1 MLQMVRKNSVLAFV
15 LLLFSCERYDVAGVI
30 SSPSKTV
37 DARFEQSMEWNNQH
51 AEVVLPVPTDDYAFY
66 VATDV
71 HVAKS
76 VAFITDFVTLERNDN
91 DAYFS
96 LILGDMVDEKGT
108 FDLFYSSLMYNSDTQ
123 TRNDT
128 LFTVVGN
135 HDLYFNQWNDYARYF
150 ATSTYKF
157 VVETP
162 HHKDVYFA
170 LDSGSATLG
179 QKQLQWLREQLLES
193 QNTYRKRIIFTHTNF
208 FKNDCSQLFS
218 GNYSESELFELTD
231 LFAQNNVDLVL
242 TGHAHVF
249 SESVYKNV
257 RYLTVGALAESES
270 VPSYLVVHCGERVTY
285 KIRQN

>member
-96 LILGDMVDEKGT
+96 LILGDMVDEKEA
-108 FDLFYSSLMYNSDTQ
+108 FDLFYSSLMYNSNTQ

-193 QNTYRKRIIFTHTNF
+193 QNTYRKRIVFTHTNF

-231 LFAQNNVDLVL
+231 LFAQNNMDLVL

-285 KIRQN
+285 NKY

>member
-1 MLQMVRKNSVLAFV
+1 MLQMVRINSILALA

-51 AEVVLPVPTDDYAFY
+51 AEIVLSVPTDDYCFY
-66 VATDV
+66 VASDV
-71 HVAKS
+71 HVSES
-76 VAFITDFVTLERNDN
+76 VEHLTTFLTLERNDN
-91 DAYFS
+91 TAYFS
-96 LILGDMVDEKGT
+96 LILGDMVDKKGV
-108 FDLFYSSLMYNSDTQ
+108 FDLFGSSLTYNSDTQ

-135 HDLYFNQWNDYARYF
+135 HDLYFNQWNDYASYF

-162 HHKDVYFA
+162 HYKDVYFA

-179 QKQLQWLREQLLES
+179 QKQLQWLKEQLFES
-193 QNTYRKRIIFTHTNF
+193 RNTYRKRIVFTHTNF

-242 TGHAHVF
+242 TGHTHVF

-257 RYLTVGALAESES
+257 RYLTVGALAESENIL
-270 VPSYLVVHCGERVTY
+270 SYLVVHCGESVTY
-285 KIRQN
+285 IFHQN